1 MDVIIDSGD
10 EEKPYIAKIVE
21 VDTKRRNVYVT
32 WYYRPEDSLSGRLL
46 FHGKQELFES
56 DHCDW
61 VSVDTVV
68 NACNVYSLQ
77 EYEEAKINENPD
89 EEKLNYFTRFFF
101 SAKRN
106 RFNEC
111 SVRLYCIC
119 NQPQNPD
126 KLMISCDSCTDW
138 YGQFI
143 QNPTPTAFCRR
154 PASSVAIALPL
165 TRRLACVRTGST
177 PRASGSRTRRRWISK
192 HSSAPFVCADITES
206 LNHKLQSCVHQ
217 QHRFETP
224 REKVPQLS
232 ACWSLPRQCCTV
244 CVI

>member
-1 MDVIIDSGD
+1 MGWVQPGVDVIIDSGD
-10 EEKPYIAKIVE
+10 DEKPYIAKIVK
-21 VDTKRRNVYVT
+21 VDEKRHNVYVT

-56 DHCDW
+56 DHTDW
-61 VSVDTVV
+61 VSVETVV

-89 EEKLNYFTRFFF
+89 EEKLNFFTRFFF

-138 YGQFI
+138 FHPSCLGIKDKEAMDLETFKCPICMRGYNRESEPQATELC
-143 QNPTPTAFCRR
+143 P
-154 PASSVAIALPL
+154 
-165 TRRLACVRTGST
+165 
-177 PRASGSRTRRRWISK
+177 
-192 HSSAPFVCADITES
+192 SAAPIRDA
-206 LNHKLQSCVHQ
+206 
-217 QHRFETP
+217 
-224 REKVPQLS
+224 
-232 ACWSLPRQCCTV
+232 
-244 CVI
+244 